1 MIFDRFRQIEGANPS
16 SMKGTGLGL
25 SISKSLVEMLGGEI
39 WVDSE
44 LGKGATFT
52 FTIPNIKAMD
62 GFETVKRDDETPDK
76 FDFGGVSILLAEDDN
91 INKLLLR
98 RALESANAKVL
109 LASNGAEALEI
120 VEKNS
125 AVKLVL
131 MDIKMPVMDGLEATQ
146 LLKTKYPKI
155 PIVAQTAYA
164 LPDERKRA
172 IEAGC
177 DAYLTKPINISILYK
192 TIQQLM

>member
-1 MIFDRFRQIEGANPS
+1 MEG
-16 SMKGTGLGL
+16 
-25 SISKSLVEMLGGEI
+25 
-39 WVDSE
+39 
-44 LGKGATFT
+44 
-52 FTIPNIKAMD
+52 
-62 GFETVKRDDETPDK
+62 DEKLMHNDKTPDK

-98 RALESANAKVL
+98 RALESANVKVL
-109 LASNGAEALEI
+109 LANNGAEALEI
-120 VEKNS
+120 VETNS

-131 MDIKMPVMDGLEATQ
+131 MDIKMPVMDGLEAT
-146 LLKTKYPKI
+146 LHIKTKYPKI

-177 DAYLTKPINISILYK
+177 DAYLTKPINITVLYK